1 MARPVVLAAWPASPI
16 DVVRIAGVALVV
28 LLLAALLLWP
38 VAAVALQGLLATQTA
53 WPWRAV
59 VDTLIVALTATLG
72 ALAPAGVIGFS
83 LMRIDIPGRRMVW
96 HIFTAGMLMPPFS
109 VALALLVLAGPHGL
123 LAGDPSRPGLGVVAL
138 GQALAFLPLAVVLVV
153 RALARVPVE
162 LEQAAEVLGASRT
175 TVARRVT
182 LELAGPEVLR
192 AAVVVLG
199 LCLADV
205 ATPLLLAGD
214 ARVLATLVVIAAA
227 VDPSAAARAAL
238 ALAALVAAVALA
250 AGTWRSDG
258 TAAGDW
264 AVLPRVERGA
274 PPALR
279 WSLGVSVWGVALA
292 LAGLWAVVPLASL
305 LARGAGGIA
314 LEHWTVVAT
323 AAGARALVSSVV
335 LGLGVAL
342 GGTALALAAARVVE
356 RRRRRAGR
364 AVEALVRIPLVIPG
378 VVAGVGYVL
387 LLAGA
392 PVALATLPVL
402 IALVACWELPVTVR
416 AARAALVRS
425 DRSVEEAAISLGAGA
440 LTTLTRVVVPALGP
454 AAARM
459 AAHLFAAGVL
469 AIGTVIVLAG
479 AGHELGAL
487 TLLRLAAAG
496 ATGAACA
503 VATALLALAS
513 GALLLGRALAG
524 RQRGLTPLT

>member
-1 MARPVVLAAWPASPI
+1 MARPVVLAASPASPI
-16 DVVRIAGVALVV
+16 DVVRVAGVALVV
-28 LLLAALLLWP
+28 LLLAVLVLWP
-38 VAAVALQGLLATQTA
+38 VAAVALQGLLATQAA
-53 WPWRAV
+53 WPWRAA

-83 LMRIDIPGRRMVW
+83 LMRVDIPGRRTVW
-96 HIFTAGMLMPPFS
+96 QIFTAGTLMPPFS
-109 VALALLVLAGPHGL
+109 IALALLVLAGPHGL
-123 LAGDPSRPGLGVVAL
+123 LAADTSRPGLGVVAL
-138 GQALAFLPLAVVLVV
+138 GQAIAFLPLAVVLVV

-205 ATPLLLAGD
+205 ATPLLLGGE
-214 ARVLATLVVIAAA
+214 ARVLATLVVTAAA

-238 ALAALVAAVALA
+238 ALAALAAAVALA

-305 LARGAGGIA
+305 ARGAGGIA
-314 LEHWTVVAT
+314 LEHWSVVAT

-356 RRRRRAGR
+356 RRRRPAGR

-378 VVAGVGYVL
+378 VAAGVGYVL

-454 AAARM
+454 AAVRM

-469 AIGTVIVLAG
+469 AVGTVIVLAG

-496 ATGAACA
+496 TTGAACA

-513 GALLLGRALAG
+513 GALLLGRSLAG
-524 RQRGLTPLT
+524 RRRGPTLLT